1 MIRTVT
7 MTLVLIWA
15 SAATSSAQQKMAEPI
30 RVADQLT
37 LQAPEAWVRKEPKAK
52 IVEHEFAI
60 TAAAGDETPGRV
72 IMMSAGGSV
81 QANMDRWVGQ
91 FTQAAGA
98 AADTRQKEVAGTQI
112 HTIDLSGTYKDRPQG
127 PMGPVVE
134 KPDYRMLGAIIVTP
148 GSGSYFVKLYGPAN
162 TVAAQETAFHAMLD
176 GLTKTDQPV
185 E

>member
-98 AADTRQKEVAGTQI
+98 AADTRQKEVAG
-112 HTIDLSGTYKDRPQG
+112 HTDSYHRPERHLQRSAAGPDGTG
-127 PMGPVVE
+127 G
-134 KPDYRMLGAIIVTP
+134 G
-148 GSGSYFVKLYGPAN
+148 
-162 TVAAQETAFHAMLD
+162 ETRLPHVR
-176 GLTKTDQPV
+176 GHHCHSR
-185 E
+185 